1 MVAHAR
7 ALDRLR
13 AADRALATD
22 VGVLESLRPGAKAA
36 TPLVEIGERGLGADV
51 SSRVADVFSQALSE
65 IALAQAESFP
75 GNLFWDFDYPAARL
89 LDATRST
96 EGEGLGAAVALV
108 VDLVHAFGRNSPV
121 NFRYVH
127 DLSYGFDWARW
138 VARDS
143 AGRGGVGPFDPA
155 FLSHMRRRGAEITAL
170 IARGDAKYPAL
181 RRGVAR
187 NPFGFS
193 REPEDEARLMK
204 DLAERGLVPV
214 EAWDEGAVPRWDRD
228 YGPLREARA
237 HALGIWKKP

>member
-1 MVAHAR
+1 MLVHAE

-13 AADRALATD
+13 AADRALAND
-22 VGVLESLRPGAKAA
+22 IGPLESLRPGAKTA
-36 TPLVEIGERGLGADV
+36 TPLVEIGERGLGPGV
-51 SSRVADVFSQALSE
+51 STRVADVFSRALSD

-89 LDATRST
+89 LEATRNT
-96 EGEGLGAAVALV
+96 EGEGLGGIVTLV
-108 VDLVHAFGRNSPV
+108 VDLVSAFGKSSPV

-143 AGRGGVGPFDPA
+143 AGRRSVGPFDPA
-155 FLSHMRRRGAEITAL
+155 FLSHMLRRGAEITEL
-170 IARGDAKYPAL
+170 IARGDAKYPVL
-181 RRGVAR
+181 QRGVAR

-193 REPEDEARLMK
+193 REPEDEKRLMR
-204 DLAERGLVPV
+204 DLADRGLLPV
-214 EAWDEGAVPRWDRD
+214 ETWDEDAVPRWDRD